1 MKSFWKTALA
11 AGVGVILVSTIVSI
25 LFSMMLGGIIA
36 AGSAEKGKTVV
47 EPDSILDIDFS
58 KIAIAEQTIEPSVFG
73 GSGTALLQSGF
84 GAGEISTI
92 GILDATRALEAAASD
107 PNIKFAYIRPDMAT
121 DVSHLEEFRNALVK
135 FRQSGKPV
143 IAFIE
148 TPTNAGYYLA
158 STADRIYISE
168 YHGGFNQLI
177 GLSGRLVFLK
187 ELLDRLGVNM
197 QLIRHGKYKSAG
209 EMFIRSSAS
218 PENYEQTK
226 VMVDGMWKAIAE
238 PMAGRA
244 GMSLAEFNALIDDM
258 ELVDASDFVE
268 KGLADEAVSLDVMR
282 KKLCAQA
289 GRDEDSFDTLSSIGL
304 YDYAKIKVKDN
315 YKVHDLIAVIYADGE
330 IIDGR
335 GTDQVAGKRFADMID
350 AVCADEDIKAVVL
363 RVNSPGG
370 SVVAASQI
378 KDAVDRLC
386 AAKPVIA
393 SYGAYAAS
401 GGYWI
406 SAGCKYIFSDATTLT
421 GSIGVFGMIPD
432 FSKTARNLLHVNVT
446 TVPSN
451 KHSDMLS
458 AMRPLTAEEIEYSQ
472 KDIEYI
478 YDQFVGIVAE
488 GRKMDAAAVD
498 ALGQG
503 RVWTGNDALT
513 NGLVD
518 RIGGLAD
525 ALEYA
530 SVEAGCPEY
539 RLVSYPVPLTQL
551 EQLIA
556 SFQPASDDYLVKD
569 GEFCKGMA
577 AAIKEISSIKEAKVY
592 ARLPY
597 SIEIR

>member
-11 AGVGVILVSTIVSI
+11 AGVGVILVSVIISI
-25 LFSMMLGGIIA
+25 LFSMLLGGIIA
-36 AGSAEKGKTVV
+36 SGSGENGKAVV
-47 EPDSILDIDFS
+47 APNSILDIDFN
-58 KIAIAEQTIEPSVFG
+58 KIVIAEQTLESSAFG
-73 GSGTALLQSGF
+73 GAGIKALQSGF
-84 GAGEISTI
+84 KAGETSTI

-107 PNIKFAYIRPDMAT
+107 PNVKFAYIRPDMAT
-121 DVSHLEEFRNALVK
+121 DVSHLEEFRTALVK

-143 IAFIE
+143 IAYIE

-158 STADRIYISE
+158 SAADRIYIAD

-187 ELLDRLGVNM
+187 ELLDKLGVNM

-209 EMFIRSSAS
+209 EMYIRSSAS

-226 VMVDGMWKAIAE
+226 VMVDGLWKAIAE
-238 PMAGRA
+238 PMAERA
-244 GMSLAEFNALIDDM
+244 GRSLEEFNALIDNL
-258 ELVDASDFVE
+258 ELVDATDFVE
-268 KGLADEAVSLDVMR
+268 KGLVDEAVSVDGMR

-289 GRDEDSFDTLSSIGL
+289 GEDEDNFNAINSIGL
-304 YDYAKIKVKDN
+304 YDYAKIKVKNN
-315 YKVHDLIAVIYADGE
+315 YKVHDQIAVIYVDGE
-330 IIDGR
+330 IVDGR
-335 GTDQVAGKRFADMID
+335 GQEQVAGKRFADIID
-350 AVCADEDIKAVVL
+350 DVCEDEDTKAVVL

-378 KDAVDRLC
+378 KEAVDRLC

-421 GSIGVFGMIPD
+421 GSIGVFGVIPD

-458 AMRPLTAEEIEYSQ
+458 AMRPLTAEELEYTQ

-478 YDQFVGIVAE
+478 YGQFVGIVAD
-488 GRKMDAAAVD
+488 GRNKTADEVD
-498 ALGQG
+498 ELGQG
-503 RVWTGNDALT
+503 RVWTGNDALA

-530 SVEAGCPEY
+530 SLEAGCPEY
-539 RLVSYPVPLTQL
+539 RLVSYPTPLTQM
-551 EQLIA
+551 EMFMA
-556 SFQPASDDYLVKD
+556 SFKPANDDYLVGT
-569 GEFCKGMA
+569 GEFGKGLTS
-577 AAIKEISSIKEAKVY
+577 AIKEISSLKEAKVY

-597 SIEIR
+597 AIEIR